1 MSPISP
7 KKSSSMEIEKPVQ
20 PETKLYDLLNLQEP
34 INSNGNNSSGK
45 MVNELSS
52 SNSYSNIEVEDLEIN
67 PNKIDELFLSNETRQ
82 KIQSQPLHIKTAN
95 SFPEL
100 IGLTVLIWSFPLR
113 AQIIRRSRSEL

>member
-1 MSPISP
+1 
-7 KKSSSMEIEKPVQ
+7 
-20 PETKLYDLLNLQEP
+20 
-34 INSNGNNSSGK
+34 

-82 KIQSQPLHIKTAN
+82 KVQSQPLHIKTAN

-100 IGLTVLIWSFPLR
+100 NRINSLNLEFSSQSTNHKKIKVRTLR
-113 AQIIRRSRSEL
+113 PKL